1 MVIFSK
7 TVEEKQI
14 MILAITEFLPIIL
27 YVGIFGVI
35 SYFISNLLAKKKKI
49 LLLLIPGITLAL
61 ALLLFSSAFL
71 TNDWG
76 ALGYFILGAIA
87 VASFVG
93 SVIASLILYFTKFKK
108 KD

>member
-1 MVIFSK
+1 M
-7 TVEEKQI
+7 T
-14 MILAITEFLPIIL
+14 LAITEFIPIVL
-27 YVGIFGVI
+27 YVGIFAIV

-61 ALLLFSSAFL
+61 ALLMIVFAFL

-76 ALGYFILGAIA
+76 ALGYLILGAIA

>member
-1 MVIFSK
+1 
-7 TVEEKQI
+7 
-14 MILAITEFLPIIL
+14 MIVF
-27 YVGIFGVI
+27 
-35 SYFISNLLAKKKKI
+35 
-49 LLLLIPGITLAL
+49 
-61 ALLLFSSAFL
+61 AFL

-76 ALGYFILGAIA
+76 ALGYLILGAIA